1 MLFAGLLFL
10 LLLLFP
16 GTRNLTFLL
25 CIRNVTSFLYRTV
38 KFHLFAGLFIDE
50 KNLFILLIFSF
61 SFSPIFAISNRVWN
75 NSLLSLDLRHIA
87 ASLPESGLHS

>member
-25 CIRNVTSFLYRTV
+25 CIRNVTSFLYRTG
-38 KFHLFAGLFIDE
+38 KFHLFAGSFIDE
-50 KNLFILLIFSF
+50 KKSVYLAYFF
-61 SFSPIFAISNRVWN
+61 IFAISNRVWN
-75 NSLLSLDLRHIA
+75 NGLLSLDLRHIA